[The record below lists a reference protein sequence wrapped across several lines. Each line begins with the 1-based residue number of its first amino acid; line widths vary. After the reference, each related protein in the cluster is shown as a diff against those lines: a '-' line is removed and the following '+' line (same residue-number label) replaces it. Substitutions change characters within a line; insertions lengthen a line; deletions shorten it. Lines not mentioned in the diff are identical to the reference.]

1 MVNAVTMIYEGNGHE
16 FEKKQRKIW
25 FRGGN
30 IRGNDVILTQ
40 KVKEIK

>member
-1 MVNAVTMIYEGNGHE
+1 MKEMVVNL
-16 FEKKQRKIW
+16 KKKERKIW